1 MTRTDKGK
9 WYAVLEVMD
18 MDTNAIT
25 FCILF
30 VAWLIISGFTHD
42 FSKAFV
48 VLLVSIFV
56 IEWFIGLALVAV
68 VAWYTPWLLAGNV
81 ILIIVV
87 LKIYHV
93 F

>member
-9 WYAVLEVMD
+9 LNTVLAVRD
-18 MDTNAIT
+18 MDTNVIT
-25 FCILF
+25 FGILF
-30 VAWLIISGFTHD
+30 VAWLIISCFTHD

-48 VLLVSIFV
+48 VLALSIFA

>member
-1 MTRTDKGK
+1 
-9 WYAVLEVMD
+9 

-56 IEWFIGLALVAV
+56 IEWVIGLALVAV
-68 VAWYTPWLLAGNV
+68 VAWYTPCLLAGNV